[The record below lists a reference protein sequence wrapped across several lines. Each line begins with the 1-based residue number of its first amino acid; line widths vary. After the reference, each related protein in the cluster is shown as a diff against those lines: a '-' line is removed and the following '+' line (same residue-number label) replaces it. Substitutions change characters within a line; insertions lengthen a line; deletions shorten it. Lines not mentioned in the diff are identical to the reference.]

1 MTCSRTPRVRR
12 RTAKLP
18 GPAIQTQEPDQRQ
31 LSRSDAQGQGV
42 AEAELDLD
50 EGDEKWITALW
61 QRGANQLRRRDLGA
75 VLSRSVRSNP
85 TTWMLLKAGA
95 P

>member
-1 MTCSRTPRVRR
+1 MTCSRTTRVRR

-75 VLSRSVRSNP
+75 LCCPDR
-85 TTWMLLKAGA
+85 
-95 P
+95 